1 MKLGI
6 SFPGLAA
13 GAVTALIA
21 GLLVSHYSLAWLLM
35 GVAAETIIGAA
46 LARHDQVHAGENAG

>member
-13 GAVTALIA
+13 GAVTALIG

-35 GVAAETIIGAA
+35 GVATGMVIGVA
-46 LARHDQVHAGENAG
+46 LARRSPVHAREYAR

>member
-35 GVAAETIIGAA
+35 GVATGMVIGAA
-46 LARHDQVHAGENAG
+46 LARRGPVHASENAR

>member
-13 GAVTALIA
+13 GAVTAPIG

-35 GVAAETIIGAA
+35 GVAAGMVIGAA
-46 LARHDQVHAGENAG
+46 FARYGQVHARENAR